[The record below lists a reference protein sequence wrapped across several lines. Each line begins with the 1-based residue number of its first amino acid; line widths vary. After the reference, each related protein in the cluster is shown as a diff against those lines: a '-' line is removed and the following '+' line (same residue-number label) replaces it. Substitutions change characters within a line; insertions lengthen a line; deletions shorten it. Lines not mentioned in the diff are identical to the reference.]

1 MSDALVMT
9 LIQRALET
17 LLSIIGPMLGVAIT
31 MGVGVSLL
39 QTLTSIQ
46 DQTFSF
52 APRVAAIFGVFLFM
66 FPWILQVL
74 VTFTTSLFADFSQY
88 VK

>member
-1 MSDALVMT
+1 MSDALVMS

-17 LLSIIGPMLGVAIT
+17 LLVVIGPMLGVAVT
-31 MGVGVSLL
+31 VGVGVSLV

-52 APRVAAIFGVFLFM
+52 APRVAAIFGVFLLS
-66 FPWILQVL
+66 FPWIMEVL
-74 VTFTTSLFADFSQY
+74 ITFTNSLFGDFSMY
-88 VK
+88 IK

>member
-1 MSDALVMT
+1 MSDALVLT

-17 LLSIIGPMLGVAIT
+17 LLWVTGPMLAVAIV
-31 MGVGVSLL
+31 VGVIVSLI

-52 APRVAAIFGVFLFM
+52 APRVVALFVVFLFT
-66 FPWILQVL
+66 FPWALRVL
-74 VTFTTSLFADFSQY
+74 VTFTTALFGDFTPY
-88 VK
+88 TR

>member
-1 MSDALVMT
+1 MSDALVMS
-9 LIQRALET
+9 LIQHALET
-17 LLSIIGPMLGVAIT
+17 LLAVIGPMLGIAVVV
-31 MGVGVSLL
+31 GVGVSLV

-52 APRVAAIFGVFLFM
+52 APRVAAIFGIFLIS

-74 VTFTTSLFADFSQY
+74 VSFTTALFGDFSPY
-88 VK
+88 IK

>member
-17 LLSIIGPMLGVAIT
+17 LLGIIGPMLGIAV
-31 MGVGVSLL
+31 GVGVIVSLV

-52 APRVAAIFGVFLFM
+52 APRVAAIFLVFLFT
-66 FPWILQVL
+66 FPWILQL
-74 VTFTTSLFADFSQY
+74 LISFTNALFGDFSPY
-88 VK
+88 IK

>member
-1 MSDALVMT
+1 MSDALILT

-17 LLSIIGPMLGVAIT
+17 LMWVTAPLLAAAIVVGVAI
-31 MGVGVSLL
+31 SLL

-52 APRVAAIFGVFLFM
+52 APRVASIFLVFLLL
-66 FPWILQVL
+66 FPWMLRLL
-74 VTFTTSLFADFSQY
+74 VTFTTGLLNDFTPY
-88 VK
+88 IK

>member
-9 LIQRALET
+9 LMQRALET
-17 LLSIIGPMLGVAIT
+17 LLWITGPMLAVAIV
-31 MGVGVSLL
+31 VGVIVSLI

-52 APRVAAIFGVFLFM
+52 APRVVAMFVVFLIT
-66 FPWILQVL
+66 FPWALRIL
-74 VTFTTSLFADFSQY
+74 VTFTSTLFGDFSPY
-88 VK
+88 IR

>member
-1 MSDALVMT
+1 MSDALVMS
-9 LIQRALET
+9 LIQHALET
-17 LLSIIGPMLGVAIT
+17 LLAVIGPMLGIAVVV
-31 MGVGVSLL
+31 GVGVSLV

-52 APRVAAIFGVFLFM
+52 APRVAAIFGIFLIS

-74 VTFTTSLFADFSQY
+74 ISFTTALFGDFTPY
-88 VK
+88 IK

>member
-17 LLSIIGPMLGVAIT
+17 LLGVIAPMLGIAV
-31 MGVGVSLL
+31 GVGVIVSLI

-52 APRVAAIFGVFLFM
+52 APRVAAIFLVFLFA
-66 FPWILQVL
+66 FPWILQL
-74 VTFTTSLFADFSQY
+74 LTTFTNALFGDFSPY
-88 VK
+88 IK

>member
-17 LLSIIGPMLGVAIT
+17 LLWVTGPLLAAAIIAGV
-31 MGVGVSLL
+31 VVSLI

-52 APRVAAIFGVFLFM
+52 APRVAAIFVVFLFM
-66 FPWILQVL
+66 FPWALRVL
-74 VTFTTSLFADFSQY
+74 SSFATTLLSDFTPY
-88 VK
+88 IK

>member
-17 LLSIIGPMLGVAIT
+17 LLAVIGPMLGVAVT
-31 MGVGVSLL
+31 VGVGVSLL

-52 APRVAAIFGVFLFM
+52 APRVAAIFGVFLLT
-66 FPWILQVL
+66 FPWILEVL
-74 VTFTTSLFADFSQY
+74 VTFTTALFGDFTQY
-88 VK
+88 IK

>member
-17 LLSIIGPMLGVAIT
+17 LMWVTGPLLAAAIV
-31 MGVGVSLL
+31 VGVVVSLI

-52 APRVAAIFGVFLFM
+52 APRVAAIFLVFLFI
-66 FPWILQVL
+66 FPWSLRVL
-74 VTFTTSLFADFSQY
+74 ATFATSLLADFTPY
-88 VK
+88 IK

>member
-1 MSDALVMT
+1 MSDALILT

-17 LLSIIGPMLGVAIT
+17 LMWIAGPMLAVAI
-31 MGVGVSLL
+31 GVGVVVSLI

-52 APRVAAIFGVFLFM
+52 APRVAAIFIVFLLA
-66 FPWILQVL
+66 FPWILRVL
-74 VTFTTSLFADFSQY
+74 VSFTTALFGDFTPY
-88 VK
+88 IK

>member
-1 MSDALVMT
+1 MT

-17 LLSIIGPMLGVAIT
+17 LLWITGPLLAAAIVV
-31 MGVGVSLL
+31 GVGVSLI

-52 APRVAAIFGVFLFM
+52 APRVAAIFIVFLFT
-66 FPWILQVL
+66 FPWVLRVL
-74 VTFTTSLFADFSQY
+74 VSFTTALLADFTPY
-88 VK
+88 IK